1 MPTVTITLSDTP
13 SGGVSIH
20 TSFAP
25 AVGAPCS
32 PAQAAALEIMQ
43 RTRRDWGLSAPL
55 LKEVDID
62 AVHRT
67 RDASRAFCT
76 CDLEPTIQE
85 ADTGR
90 CMACGKVMA

>member
-1 MPTVTITLSDTP
+1 MPTVTLTLSDTP

-20 TSFAP
+20 TSFTP

-43 RTRRDWGLSAPL
+43 RTRRDWGLNAPVL
-55 LKEVDID
+55 QEVDID

-67 RDASRAFCT
+67 RDN
-76 CDLEPTIQE
+76 LVQEP
-85 ADTGR
+85 R
-90 CMACGKVMA
+90 P